1 MGLLAK
7 VTHLPV
13 IVVLGAANAL
23 FGYEPWSDEKKAEV

>member
-7 VTHLPV
+7 ATCLPV
-13 IVVLGAANAL
+13 IVVLGVTNAL